1 MVENDTLMIIF
12 SLIDKTVA
20 WKHALQFNS
29 KLSAYILTFS
39 KSWCSEFS
47 PSSIL
52 AGNSGKIKQI
62 Y

>member
-52 AGNSGKIKQI
+52 AGNSG
-62 Y
+62 